1 MSSHSRLN
9 IRYRSARSAGI
20 LPHMSE
26 LSSASRFLEWV
37 DRIIVHR
44 AGPKLSDRAVSMKAT
59 GKADTLRSI
68 RRNVNDGKQQG
79 VSSETIRKFEEFLGV
94 TFKDTSPPK
103 PKIIRPSGPEP
114 SEVEKVSE
122 GWPNTGE
129 RTVNVRGVAV
139 GGDDGFFYFG
149 DVIDRVKRPPGI
161 ANAKDVEA
169 LNVAGESMVPR
180 FGPGELIY
188 IQLRP
193 PAPGDDIVVELYPE
207 KDGDQPKG
215 FLKRL
220 VRRTGLRLYCQ
231 QFNPPADIEF
241 DMGEVKNVWR
251 VLTLRDLLG

>member
-1 MSSHSRLN
+1 MDQQQLKWLGAALRT
-9 IRYRSARSAGI
+9 ARKAKG
-20 LPHMSE
+20 LGLKDVAKVAE
-26 LSSASRFLEWV
+26 VTAQAVGQWERGEN
-37 DRIIVHR
+37 
-44 AGPKLSDRAVSMKAT
+44 GPAMAKLLAV
-59 GKADTLRSI
+59 GKLLDLD
-68 RRNVNDGKQQG
+68 VNSLVQG
-79 VSSETIRKFEEFLGV
+79 RTES
-94 TFKDTSPPK
+94 PK
-103 PKIIRPSGPEP
+103 PHIIRPSGPEP
-114 SEVEKVSE
+114 SEVEKISE

>member
-1 MSSHSRLN
+1 MSDVEWIIEGLKKPGKSQTGLAKALGRAP
-9 IRYRSARSAGI
+9 SAITSLLKGTRELKAREIPIVKEYLESA
-20 LPHMSE
+20 P
-26 LSSASRFLEWV
+26 
-37 DRIIVHR
+37 
-44 AGPKLSDRAVSMKAT
+44 P
-59 GKADTLRSI
+59 
-68 RRNVNDGKQQG
+68 
-79 VSSETIRKFEEFLGV
+79 
-94 TFKDTSPPK
+94 PPK
-103 PKIIRPSGPEP
+103 QTKIIHPSGPEQ
-114 SEVEKVSE
+114 SEVTKVSE

-129 RTVNVRGVAV
+129 RTVSVRGVAV

-169 LNVAGESMVPR
+169 LNVAGESMAPR

-193 PAPGDDIVVELYPE
+193 PAPGDDIVVEIYPE
-207 KDGDQPKG
+207 KEGDQSKG

>member
-1 MSSHSRLN
+1 MSQTEV
-9 IRYRSARSAGI
+9 AQ
-20 LPHMSE
+20 
-26 LSSASRFLEWV
+26 
-37 DRIIVHR
+37 R
-44 AGPKLSDRAVSMKAT
+44 AGYRQQ
-59 GKADTLRSI
+59 TLQAIESGQTTRPGRI
-68 RRNVNDGKQQG
+68 AELAEALQTTIDWLLNGT
-79 VSSETIRKFEEFLGV
+79 SENLVI
-94 TFKDTSPPK
+94 PH
-103 PKIIRPSGPEP
+103 IIRPSGPEP
-114 SEVEKVSE
+114 SEVEKISE